1 MTFYAKQTILKLQ
14 SELSK
19 IKVTMKNNK
28 ADKQRR
34 KNMSTTTV
42 AALLIN
48 CMGLALIAIRKRRE
62 QESAK

>member
-1 MTFYAKQTILKLQ
+1 MCLTFFAKRTILKMQ

-19 IKVTMKNNK
+19 IKTTMKNNK

-48 CMGLALIAIRKRRE
+48 CMGLALIAIRKR
-62 QESAK
+62 